1 MKKEK
6 FKHRTI
12 LILFVIFVFSSIA
25 SAQKI
30 ESVYTDLKSGECRKI
45 DKNENQGWTMKQ
57 CPGAGDFRL
66 NIIEG
71 DLRQSLKVA
80 HAKSGNE
87 WDLYLEDILS
97 NGNST
102 LGEKAEWR
110 VKKSGNAATPIA
122 LIFRYDV
129 AENPDNTEK
138 YTSYLVVTKISGE
151 LLCVTDVVKPG
162 TNANTKAREL
172 ADASANKPCK
182 TAGF

>member
-6 FKHRTI
+6 FKNRTI
-12 LILFVIFVFSSIA
+12 LMLIVIFVFSSIA

-30 ESVYTDLKSGECRKI
+30 ESVYTDLKSSECRKV
-45 DKNENQGWTMKQ
+45 DENKDQGWTMKA

-66 NIIEG
+66 NIIAG
-71 DLRQSLKVA
+71 DLRQTLKIA
-80 HAKSGNE
+80 HAKNGNE

-110 VKKSGNAATPIA
+110 VKKSGNTVKPVA
-122 LIFRYDV
+122 LIFRYNV
-129 AENPDNTEK
+129 AENADNTEK
-138 YTSYLVVTKISGE
+138 YTSYLIVTKISGGF
-151 LLCVTDVVKPG
+151 LCVTDVVKPG
-162 TNANTKAREL
+162 TNANIKAREL

-182 TAGF
+182 TAGL